1 MLPGGY
7 SAKDLFILA
16 GIILLLLR
24 MLIAAALY
32 GFLGWALW
40 LLYRDLRQR
49 SQSLASPPAP
59 PLVLTQLEPVAALE
73 AAPAVLEATGADAAA
88 VPAVPPAPDGTAQ
101 PAATLPAV
109 LVFRITATE
118 AILGR
123 DPTCQIYID
132 HPTISARHARLA
144 YHHAQWWIE
153 DLHSRNGTFL
163 NDQPVQDAV
172 VLTQGDELR
181 CGAHTFAVSLE

>member
-1 MLPGGY
+1 M
-7 SAKDLFILA
+7 S
-16 GIILLLLR
+16 
-24 MLIAAALY
+24 IAAALY

-40 LLYRDLRQR
+40 LLYRDLCQR

-59 PLVLTQLEPVAALE
+59 PLVLTQLEPAPGPE
-73 AAPAVLEATGADAAA
+73 AAGAGAVQTTPAA
-88 VPAVPPAPDGTAQ
+88 PPAPAPVAG
-101 PAATLPAV
+101 
-109 LVFRITATE
+109 LVFRLTATE

-123 DPTCQIYID
+123 DPASQVYID
-132 HPTISARHARLA
+132 HPAISARHARLA

-163 NDQPVQDAV
+163 NDQPVQ